1 MLKRLLIS
9 LAILAGL
16 LALAD
21 RGLAV
26 VAGNATAGQIRL
38 HEGLREDPDVTF
50 EGFPFLTQA
59 VKGEFRRVKVT
70 VRDLEREGLVIDRI
84 DATLEGV
91 EVDMG
96 DALQGRVSA
105 VPVREGEA
113 TMRLT
118 YGDLTSYLSR
128 KPGNVRV
135 VVRDGK
141 PFVVSTFGVP
151 GVGQVDVEG
160 TPAVRTTPTSVRV
173 TVSQVRVVAGGA
185 TLTASLAASAAARA
199 SFTIPLDDLPFGIQV
214 RSARLTDAGI
224 EVDATADGLV
234 IDVTENVR

>member
-1 MLKRLLIS
+1 MFKRLLIFV
-9 LAILAGL
+9 AILAGL

-26 VAGNATAGQIRL
+26 VAGNATAHQIRL

-50 EGFPFLTQA
+50 RGFPFLTQA
-59 VKGEFRRVKVT
+59 VRGEFQRVDVT
-70 VRDLEREGLVIDRI
+70 VRDLEREGLVVDRI

-91 EVDMG
+91 QVDIG

-105 VPVREGEA
+105 VPVEQGDA
-113 TMRLT
+113 TLRLT

-128 KPGNVRV
+128 KPGNIRV
-135 VVRDGK
+135 VVRDGR

-160 TPAVRTTPTSVRV
+160 TPTVRTTATSVRV
-173 TVSQVRVVAGGA
+173 TVSRVRVVAGTA
-185 TLTASLAASAAARA
+185 SLTASLAASAAARA
-199 SFTIPLDDLPFGIQV
+199 SFTIPLEELPFGIEV
-214 RSARLTDAGI
+214 TGARLTDAGI
-224 EVDATADGLV
+224 EVDATAEGLV
-234 IDVTENVR
+234 IDVKDNVR